1 MTRLPI
7 TLCAIDCANPL
18 ASLRALDLSMRQLPF
33 SDVAFLTDRPER
45 YVLSGCRMVRI
56 PPISSRAEYSRFV
69 VKELGHHFDAGYVM
83 LVQWDGY
90 VVDGSRWTPEFLNF
104 DYIGAPWGFHHDAH
118 RVGNGGFSLRSRRLI
133 QALAAPG
140 IVDTDP
146 EDEMICRHYRPFLEE
161 RYGIR
166 FAPEDIAARFSFE
179 TTYPLGPTLGFHGL
193 FNMWMY
199 LHRDEL
205 AGFVAELAP
214 ATVVGRQ
221 FLRLGQNYLELGR
234 RDEAAIVLRRR
245 LEVAPEDNA
254 AAQMLRT
261 ATSTAAPSVRRN
273 DPCPC
278 GSDRRYKQ
286 CCGRGNEPSKTNMP
300 SPPTAEFLLGEAMRK
315 HQTGRLDEAQA
326 LYEQVLRL
334 KPDEAIAGQYLGV
347 LAMQRGDAIR
357 GEEMIR
363 AAIARRPAMPDFYN
377 NLGLCL
383 RMQDRLEEAVAAYE
397 TTLRID
403 PAYAEAHSN
412 LGLDLLALGRPAA
425 AAASSRR
432 AIELRPRMAEA
443 HWNLGLS
450 YLVQG
455 DFANGWPEFE
465 WRLKCPDLAAHYATS
480 PNLPVWSGESLAGKT
495 LLVRREQGL
504 GDAIQCLR
512 FLPRL
517 TGQGVHVLLDID
529 PELVALVKAAFPEV
543 AVLTDDAASPPAADL
558 CVNLMSLPLRL
569 GVLAEHLP
577 GRVPY
582 LRADP
587 DKVREWQH
595 FLARYHGVR
604 VGIVWAGNPKHAND
618 RNRSCPLA
626 LLGPLLAVQG
636 VAWFSLQK
644 GHARSQL
651 DRIDKDAVNDLD
663 AELHDMSDTAAVI
676 EALDLVISVDTSI
689 VHLAGALGKPVWAMV
704 PYAPDW
710 RWLLNR
716 EDSPWYPSL
725 RIFRQQTRGDWAGVV
740 GRIVGELEVL
750 SRGGRFPMN

>member
-1 MTRLPI
+1 MTKLPI

-45 YVLSGCRMVRI
+45 YVLPDCRMVGI
-56 PPISSRAEYSRFV
+56 SPISSRAEYSRFV
-69 VKELGHHFDAGYVM
+69 VKELQRYFDTSHVM

-90 VVDGSRWTPEFLNF
+90 VVDGSQWIPEFLDF

-118 RVGNGGFSLRSRRLI
+118 RVGNGGFSIRSRRLI
-133 QALAAPG
+133 QALADPE
-140 IVDTDP
+140 IVNTDP
-146 EDEMICRHYRPFLEE
+146 EDEMICRHYRPYLEE
-161 RYGIR
+161 RHGIR

-179 TTYPLGPTLGFHGL
+179 TTYPPGSTLGFHGL
-193 FNMWMY
+193 FNMWMH

-214 ATVVGRQ
+214 ATVAGRQ
-221 FLRLGQNYLELGR
+221 FLQLGQNYLELGR
-234 RDEAAIVLRRR
+234 RDEAAVVLRRR
-245 LEVAPEDNA
+245 LEVAPQDSA
-254 AAQMLRT
+254 AAQLLSA
-261 ATSTAAPSVRRN
+261 ATSTAASSVRRN

-278 GSDRRYKQ
+278 GSGKRYKQ
-286 CCGRGNEPSKTNMP
+286 CCGRNNESSKANMP
-300 SPPTAEFLLGEAMRK
+300 SPPMTESLLGEAMRK
-315 HQTGRLDEAQA
+315 HQAGRLDEAQA
-326 LYEQVLRL
+326 LYGQVLRL
-334 KPDEAIAGQYLGV
+334 KPDDAIAGQYLGV
-347 LAMQRGDAIR
+347 LAMQRGDPVR

-397 TTLRID
+397 AALRID
-403 PAYAEAHSN
+403 PAYAEAHNN

-425 AAASSRR
+425 AATSSRR
-432 AIELRPRMAEA
+432 AVELRPQMAEA

-455 DFANGWPEFE
+455 DFTNGWPEFE
-465 WRLKCPDLAAHYATS
+465 WRVKCSAHAAHYATS
-480 PNLPVWSGESLAGKT
+480 PNLPVWSGEPLAGKT

-512 FLPRL
+512 FLPQL
-517 TGQGVHVLLDID
+517 TGQGAHVLLDIN
-529 PELVALVKAAFPEV
+529 PELAALVNAAFPDV
-543 AVLTDDAASPPAADL
+543 AGLAEATSPPAADFR
-558 CVNLMSLPLRL
+558 VNLMSLPLRL
-569 GVLAEHLP
+569 GVSAEHLP

-582 LRADP
+582 LRADL
-587 DKVREWQH
+587 DKVRAWQH

-604 VGIVWAGNPKHAND
+604 IGIVWAGNPKHAND

-626 LLGPLLAVQG
+626 LLGPLFAVQG
-636 VAWFSLQK
+636 VTWFSLQK

-651 DRIDKDAVNDLD
+651 DRIDKDVVNDLD

-676 EALDLVISVDTSI
+676 EALDLVISVDTSV
-689 VHLAGALGKPVWAMV
+689 VHLAGALGKPVWAMI

-725 RIFRQQTRGDWAGVV
+725 RLFRQQTRGDWVGVV
-740 GRIVGELEVL
+740 NCIAEKLEVL
-750 SRGGRFPMN
+750 SRAGRLPVS